1 MVNNAEQSKSGGDP
15 KSEEPLVDGGDAQR
29 KKLTASSDERN
40 EMDEVMKNMRN
51 DAAARDRSRAVI
63 YVATGEVRYREEER
77 AVVIPFRTYGES
89 GGARVAAVR
98 VVKKAQLTANSVTRI
113 EVAIPAKDGE

>member
-1 MVNNAEQSKSGGDP
+1 MKARGAIMDFSK
-15 KSEEPLVDGGDAQR
+15 
-29 KKLTASSDERN
+29 
-40 EMDEVMKNMRN
+40 
-51 DAAARDRSRAVI
+51 
-63 YVATGEVRYREEER
+63 GEVRYREEER

-113 EVAIPAKDGE
+113 EVAIPANDGE